1 LRIVFLGTSAA
12 EWYPSPW
19 CRCRHCRAARESG
32 DERDKRAC
40 SAIWFE
46 PGVLVDMPPDVAHQ
60 AARFGVNLS
69 DLKALLI
76 THPHDDHLYP
86 RFLAQRWTPQNP
98 REEFPI
104 AGTVTELPTLPV
116 YGSEAS
122 LEKLRLL
129 LPLPPERLGL
139 DLRTLKPLGWE
150 EVCEGV
156 KVLPLPATHMV
167 ERGGAFIYVIESE
180 GRRFLYAVDTGP
192 LGPLALAPL
201 KGLMLDAV
209 ICEATSG
216 LAPCP
221 PKSEHMNIEMAKRF
235 RRELISMGTI
245 SQGTPFVLTHLS
257 PHWFPPHREAEG
269 KLAQEGLIVAY
280 DGMVL
285 EV

>member
-1 LRIVFLGTSAA
+1 MRIVFLGTSAA

-46 PGVLVDMPPDVAHQ
+46 PGVLVDIPPDVARQ
-60 AARFGVNLS
+60 AARFGVDLS
-69 DLKALLI
+69 SLEAILI

-86 RFLAQRWTPQNP
+86 RFLAQRWTPKNP
-98 REEFPI
+98 KDEFPI
-104 AGTVTELPTLPV
+104 AGTVTELSELPV

-122 LEKLRLL
+122 LEKLRSL
-129 LPLPPERLGL
+129 LPMPPEEISLS
-139 DLRTLKPLGWE
+139 LRPLKPLGWAD
-150 EVCEGV
+150 VCEGV
-156 KVLPLPATHMV
+156 RALPLPATHMV
-167 ERGGAFIYVIESE
+167 GTGAAFIYVVEA
-180 GRRFLYAVDTGP
+180 GGKRFLYAVDTGP
-192 LGPLALAPL
+192 LGPLAMAPL
-201 KGLMLDAV
+201 KGLRLDAV

-221 PKSEHMNIEMAKRF
+221 PKSEHMNIEMARKF
-235 RRELISMGTI
+235 RQELISMGTI
-245 SQGTPFVLTHLS
+245 SPETPFVLTHLS
-257 PHWFPPHREAEG
+257 PHWFPPHSRIADE
-269 KLAQEGLIVAY
+269 LASQGLTVAY